1 MAIGWLMLFLVDLS
15 LNLFVA
21 SHRALTKCLLL
32 PLLAAYYVAAAGQ
45 PAPLVL
51 LALAASWLGDCL
63 LEMKGKPFSFAAG
76 LLAFLAAHILYTA
89 VFLLE
94 VHLPDRPGLL
104 IPLLLLPYIVYI
116 LLFYRSMRAHMGRN
130 KQLILLYGI
139 AISVMSLAALLR
151 AWPPAPPIH
160 GLTFLGSVC
169 FIISD
174 SILAVNLFRGH
185 TRYDSFWIM
194 ATYACAQLL
203 IVLSLI
209 A

>member
-94 VHLPDRPGLL
+94 AHLPDRPGLL

-169 FIISD
+169 FIVSD
-174 SILAVNLFRGH
+174 SILAVNLFRGR
-185 TRYDSFWIM
+185 TRNGSFWIM

>member
-32 PLLAAYYVAAAGQ
+32 PLLTAYYVAASGQ

-63 LEMKGKPFSFAAG
+63 LEVKGKPFSFAAG

-94 VHLPDRPGLL
+94 ARLPDRPGLL

-139 AISVMSLAALLR
+139 AISVMSPAATST
-151 AWPPAPPIH
+151 PPAHMRQTKAHAASGPY
-160 GLTFLGSVC
+160 LGVSR
-169 FIISD
+169 SSTLPD
-174 SILAVNLFRGH
+174 SQPESAEP
-185 TRYDSFWIM
+185 T
-194 ATYACAQLL
+194 
-203 IVLSLI
+203 
-209 A
+209 

>member
-104 IPLLLLPYIVYI
+104 ILLLLPYIVYF

-169 FIISD
+169 FIVSD
-174 SILAVNLFRGH
+174 SILAVNLFRGR

>member
-94 VHLPDRPGLL
+94 ARLPDRPGLL
-104 IPLLLLPYIVYI
+104 ILLLLPYIVYF

-174 SILAVNLFRGH
+174 SILAVNLFRGR

>member
-94 VHLPDRPGLL
+94 ARLPDRPGLL
-104 IPLLLLPYIVYI
+104 ILLLLPYIVYF

-169 FIISD
+169 FIVSD
-174 SILAVNLFRGH
+174 SILAVNLFRGR

>member
-32 PLLAAYYVAAAGQ
+32 PLLAAYYVVAAGQ
-45 PAPLVL
+45 PVPLVL

-63 LEMKGKPFSFAAG
+63 LEIKGKPFSFAAG

-94 VHLPDRPGLL
+94 ARLPDRPGLL
-104 IPLLLLPYIVYI
+104 IPLLLLPYTIHI
-116 LLFYRSMRAHMGRN
+116 GLLYRALRTHLGE
-130 KQLILLYGI
+130 KKPLFLLYGL

-169 FIISD
+169 FIVSD
-174 SILAVNLFRGH
+174 SILAVNLFRGR
-185 TRYDSFWIM
+185 TRNGSFWIM